1 LKAHFKKEKMT
12 EREIT
17 NYNWLAERILY
28 YTDINV
34 LDKKRTRDNVNA
46 RVVFCKIAKE
56 TFWSRVGHIGEFLG
70 KNHATV
76 IHSVKGFD
84 VVKNYEHKF
93 YKAFQLILL
102 ELEGEDMIVKHF
114 NLGMFDGIDKRVLN
128 YRESIKELVEK
139 LELEKNN

>member
-1 LKAHFKKEKMT
+1 MT

-28 YTDINV
+28 YTDVNV
-34 LDKKRTRDNVNA
+34 LDKKRTRENVNA

-102 ELEGEDMIVKHF
+102 ELEGEEMIVKHF
-114 NLGMFDGIDKRVLN
+114 SLGMIGEIDERVLN
-128 YRESIKELVEK
+128 YRESIKEKVNKITELVE
-139 LELEKNN
+139 NN

>member
-1 LKAHFKKEKMT
+1 MINMTNKEL
-12 EREIT
+12 R
-17 NYNWLAERILY
+17 NYQWLRERILY
-28 YTDINV
+28 HTKVDV

-128 YRESIKELVEK
+128 YRKSIKELVEK